1 VPAADRTSSVLGGLA
16 GQEPR
21 GPAPAISPPLGEA
34 AARGGGDHSVVNLR
48 RRQLRTL
55 RRIERDLAD
64 SDPGLDALF
73 RAFARHAARREVP
86 RVEKMDYRPFRIL
99 ARLRRGRSGT
109 ERMTDRC
116 ADNWNDP

>member
-1 VPAADRTSSVLGGLA
+1 M
-16 GQEPR
+16 
-21 GPAPAISPPLGEA
+21 
-34 AARGGGDHSVVNLR
+34 NLR

-64 SDPGLDALF
+64 SDPGLDTLF
-73 RAFARHAARREVP
+73 RAFARQAARREMA

-99 ARLRRGRSGT
+99 ARLRRGRPGA

-116 ADNWNDP
+116 ADNRNDP